1 MQQENLFD
9 SLLDV
14 RNPSSF
20 WHAELRDVFK
30 EVIAK
35 ILSRKFTVVYCPRP
49 KVRESCLDAI
59 IHFLAETFSA
69 TIEEDTAEKTILR
82 AFERKFKILKK
93 KRYFSLS
100 QIMEKNSNTK
110 IVIFVQNPPLSLHEK
125 EAITVRTIESRYVS
139 QWLQTLAKNVL
150 GEKTGTKFN
159 SFQKKCLKNMDALA
173 EAIHK
178 TSGGELEKCFQS
190 VKNVFSLWHR
200 CMRINGL
207 ERCLIC
213 QRTCLSPVFWKTL
226 LHVRHPQIVENV
238 FSSDT
243 SLIWLLWFLQ
253 KQKRERIFKKA
264 TSFVMSFCEHL
275 YKQMTI
281 ENSISISG
289 RKPLR
294 LIDTTTIKMNNSS
307 MRALEVIAS
316 ELGSCWELAFAELI
330 FLGQDMGILTNLTD
344 DEGNRFLVP
353 FVSEVPEE
361 LSKYL
366 DILGM
371 CKVTRK
377 LSKNLSPDALLDF
390 FAQVYGS
397 QNFERLKDILQG
409 PRIGESLVIL
419 LHKQVLE
426 LLERIGIQFPREVR
440 QLPLLINSVK
450 EYEKGIRERIRE
462 QIMSLEKFSFEY
474 LLAQHPFLIV
484 ILEKYADAYPSIT
497 LPFRSM
503 FADFLHDRFLGT
515 ENLLQRIMLSRFLG
529 IPSGIIRKAIDIN
542 SLKMKG
548 FVSARLGSYSVED
561 VQPDPFINHL
571 VTTVFLCSM
580 IPSEDIWKNYE
591 FRRSL
596 HISRYMGLH
605 RFGMEILAEMERQG
619 QEENPKIL
627 SVTENL
633 QDFLKEFET
642 LKSDNIFEESYIE
655 KLGVENILAK
665 ADYFM
670 LKVYPKILELKTDI
684 LPSSRILDVLE
695 SIISSDDLPTFPDT
709 IRSKVCEIR
718 EKIDLEKLDGI
729 LFLILDNASWIK
741 VYHMIGHSLHPDI
754 LLPVA
759 TTIPTTTAPGHL
771 SIFLGVT
778 PHTHQMYGNKVLTL
792 NRGIS
797 LPIGIQDLNYGWFKE
812 LVDKRSIYKVWK
824 DYLSNKG
831 FRYKVVTKH
840 RFDNRKGLTCILCAN
855 RGSNYVKTKPQLLFP
870 NIKAILN
877 EKKALIIAL
886 YSLTDIDIYSKKLKD
901 VGIEEIER
909 AISKDYEY
917 HVKTICRE
925 IRDLLR
931 KFRLLVILTS
941 DHGFVEGEVEILKL
955 EDIIKPHFRARSKRI
970 ENQRGDIIGYF
981 FPEQGRA
988 VNILK
993 TRSEIAPLICAKL
1006 ESDERIWVIDES
1018 KAKSYGLPV
1027 PNGGWDFPQI
1037 PSLFLFAR
1045 RNTSFGFS
1053 RRFRREHKGIS
1064 LDELLVPMAIKLGD
1078 NL

>member
-14 RNPSSF
+14 RNPNSF

-30 EVIAK
+30 EIIAK
-35 ILSRKFTVVYCPRP
+35 ILSRKFTVVYCPSP
-49 KVRESCLDAI
+49 KVRESCLDAV
-59 IHFLAETFSA
+59 IHFLVETFSA
-69 TIEEDTAEKTILR
+69 TIEEDTAEETILR

-150 GEKTGTKFN
+150 GEKTGSKFN
-159 SFQKKCLKNMDALA
+159 SFQKKCLKNMDALV

-207 ERCLIC
+207 EHCLIC
-213 QRTCLSPVFWKTL
+213 QRTCLSPVFWTTL
-226 LHVRHPQIVENV
+226 LHVGHPQIVENV

-243 SLIWLLWFLQ
+243 SLIWLLWFPQ
-253 KQKRERIFKKA
+253 KTKRERIFEKA

-281 ENSISISG
+281 ENSISISE

-294 LIDTTTIKMNNSS
+294 LIDTAIKMNNSS
-307 MRALEVIAS
+307 MRNLEVIAS
-316 ELGSCWELAFAELI
+316 ELGFCREFAFAELI

-344 DEGNRFLVP
+344 DEGNRFLIP
-353 FVSEVPEE
+353 FISEVPEE

-377 LSKNLSPDALLDF
+377 LSKNLSPDVLLDF

-397 QNFERLKDILQG
+397 QNFEQLKDVLQG
-409 PRIGESLVIL
+409 PRIGESLIIL

-484 ILEKYADAYPSIT
+484 ILEKYADVYPSIT
-497 LPFRSM
+497 LPFRSIL
-503 FADFLHDRFLGT
+503 ADFLNNRFLGT
-515 ENLLQRIMLSRFLG
+515 EDLLQMIMLSRFLEF
-529 IPSGIIRKAIDIN
+529 PSGIIRKAIDAN

-548 FVSARLGSYSVED
+548 FVLARLESYSVND
-561 VQPDPFINHL
+561 VHPDPFINHL

-580 IPSEDIWKNYE
+580 TPSEDVWKNCE

-596 HISRYMGLH
+596 HISRYIGLH

-619 QEENPKIL
+619 QEENPRIL
-627 SVTENL
+627 DVTENV
-633 QDFLKEFET
+633 QDFLEEFEA
-642 LKSDNIFEESYIE
+642 LKGDNIFEEFHIE

-670 LKVYPKILELKTDI
+670 LKVYPRILELKTDI

-695 SIISSDDLPTFPDT
+695 SIISSDGLLAFPDT
-709 IRSKVCEIR
+709 IQSKVCEIR
-718 EKIDLEKLDGI
+718 EKVDLEKLDGI

-741 VYHMIGHSLHPDI
+741 VYHMIGRSLHPDI

-778 PHTHQMYGNKVLTL
+778 PHTHQIYGNKVLTL

-797 LPIGIQDLNYGWFKE
+797 SPIGIQDLDYGWFKE

-824 DYLSNKG
+824 DFLSNKG

-840 RFDNRKGLTCILCAN
+840 WFDNRKGLTSILCAN
-855 RGSNYVKTKPQLLFP
+855 RGSNFVKTEPQLLFP

-909 AISKDYEY
+909 VISKDYEH
-917 HVKTICRE
+917 HVKTICRG
-925 IRDLLR
+925 ICDLLR
-931 KFRLLVILTS
+931 EFRLLVILTS
-941 DHGFVEGEVEILKL
+941 DHGFVEGEVETLKL
-955 EDIIKPHFRARSKRI
+955 SDIIKPHFRASRKRI

-981 FPEQGRA
+981 FPEEGRA

-993 TRSEIAPLICAKL
+993 TRSEIAPLIGAKL
-1006 ESDERIWVIDES
+1006 KSDKRIWVIDES
-1018 KAKSYGLPV
+1018 NAKSYGLPV
-1027 PNGGWDFPQI
+1027 PNGGWNFPQI
-1037 PSLFLFAR
+1037 PSFFLFAR

-1078 NL
+1078 DL